1 MPIITKKTKIMKKIL
16 FGIAIVLGMV
26 IATSCVNQK
35 KDAAVEAEAV
45 EAVDSLTVAADSLA
59 VEALDEVA
67 E

>member
-1 MPIITKKTKIMKKIL
+1 MKKIL

-35 KDAAVEAEAV
+35 KDAAVDAEAV
-45 EAVDSLTVAADSLA
+45 EAVDSLAVAADSLA
-59 VEALDEVA
+59 VEAVDEVA